1 MLPAQNGFSVSKLLF
16 SIVTIL
22 VLTALFFRTEI
33 QRIHHGLTL
42 FDAENIVEN
51 MRNSNEHYASSNM
64 KAPSKAWTLEKGQG
78 LDLPTSFDFYGE
90 AINSADYLDYTH
102 TGSLLVMQHGKIRYE
117 KYFRGETASDQHISF
132 SVAKSFIS
140 ATFGV
145 AVAEGK
151 IDIEKNAD
159 DYLPMLKGSGYE
171 GVRVKDI
178 LQMSSGVAF
187 NEDYADLN
195 SAINRFGRILAL
207 GGSFDK
213 FAASLEN
220 EVPPGTRRLY
230 VSIDTQVLGM
240 ILREATGRSITDYMQ
255 EKLWQPMGA
264 ESDAYWV
271 TDSHNMEM
279 ALGGLNAIA
288 RDYGRFGQLALQG
301 GQRDGQTI
309 IPAQGMQDS
318 LKTDAAH
325 LKAKEDERSLDN
337 WGYGY
342 QWWMPPE
349 TPEHPG
355 IFMAVGIY
363 DQYIYIDRQRELV
376 IVKLSGNPHYTDD
389 NYDSL
394 PKTLALFRAI
404 ATTATSKQAA
414 SNQTVAKFD

>member
-16 SIVTIL
+16 SIVTIV
-22 VLTALFFRTEI
+22 VLTALFFRNEI

-42 FDAENIVEN
+42 FDAQNIVEN
-51 MRNSNEHYASSNM
+51 MRNSNEHYASSEM
-64 KAPSKAWTLEKGQG
+64 QASKDVWPLENGEV
-78 LDLPTSFDFYGE
+78 LSLPKTFDYYGE
-90 AINSADYLDYTH
+90 SINSESYLDYTH
-102 TGSLLVMQHGKIRYE
+102 TGSLLVIQNGKIRFE
-117 KYFRGETASDQHISF
+117 KYLRDETPSDRHISF

-140 ATFGV
+140 ATFGI
-145 AVAEGK
+145 AVSEGK

-159 DYLPMLKGSGYE
+159 DYLPILKGSGYE
-171 GVRVKDI
+171 GVRIKDI

-187 NEDYADLN
+187 NEDYADL
-195 SAINRFGRILAL
+195 SSDINRFGRILAL

-213 FAASLEN
+213 FAASLQN
-220 EVPPGTRRLY
+220 EVPAGTRRLY

-240 ILREATGRSITDYMQ
+240 ILRKATGRSITDYMQ

-271 TDSHNMEM
+271 TDSHGVEM
-279 ALGGLNAIA
+279 ALGGLNAVA

-301 GQRDGQTI
+301 GLREGNTI
-309 IPAQGMQDS
+309 IPAQWMQDS
-318 LKTDAAH
+318 LTTDAPH
-325 LKAKEDERSLDN
+325 LKAKKDERSLDN

-342 QWWMPPE
+342 QWWMPPA
-349 TPEHPG
+349 TAEHPG
-355 IFMAVGIY
+355 VFMAVGIY

-394 PKTLALFRAI
+394 AKTLALFRAI
-404 ATTATSKQAA
+404 ATEAT
-414 SNQTVAKFD
+414 NN